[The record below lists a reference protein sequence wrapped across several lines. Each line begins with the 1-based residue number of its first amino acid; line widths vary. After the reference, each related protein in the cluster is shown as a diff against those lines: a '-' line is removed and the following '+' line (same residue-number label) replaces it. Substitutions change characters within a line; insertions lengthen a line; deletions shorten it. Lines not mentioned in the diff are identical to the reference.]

1 MSLCGRDARG
11 NILCHRRS
19 RGSLAAAPRSLP
31 WGPCIRP
38 LFTSK
43 TERKRNAK
51 KIEQAASSPEKADII
66 LGSKYPRGT
75 QRSKN
80 LHSEA
85 ARLGVS
91 QSGRANILFAARVQN
106 SVRSKAII
114 ARHSR
119 RRPHPPSFPSAAP
132 PAKSGGAAPAQI
144 GRRGHV
150 SLRMT
155 SLSDLFLAPR
165 TFFWVSMWGFLF
177 EMLRLSRHHHGFWVW
192 GNECSCWCWDVG
204 GG

>member
-1 MSLCGRDARG
+1 MSLCVARGRRYVSLCGRDARG
-11 NILCHRRS
+11 SILCHRGS
-19 RGSLAAAPRSLP
+19 RGSLAAAPRSLL
-31 WGPCIRP
+31 WGPCMRP

-43 TERKRNAK
+43 TKRKRNAK

-91 QSGRANILFAARVQN
+91 QSGRANIPLAARVQN
-106 SVRSKAII
+106 SVRFKAII

-119 RRPHPPSFPSAAP
+119 RPAPLPLLPLGRTTRQKWRGSSGADWAAGACESAHDPLERPLLGPP
-132 PAKSGGAAPAQI
+132 
-144 GRRGHV
+144 
-150 SLRMT
+150 
-155 SLSDLFLAPR
+155 D
-165 TFFWVSMWGFLF
+165 FFF
-177 EMLRLSRHHHGFWVW
+177 
-192 GNECSCWCWDVG
+192 
-204 GG
+204 